1 MNIQHCKRILGAKTA
16 TNNLLVYSG
25 FGRSPLYIQCYI
37 RIIKC
42 WLTLYDK
49 NKKIVCLNTSSINE
63 SNTGDIEGGRK

>member
-1 MNIQHCKRILGAKTA
+1 MYIQHCRRIFGKKTA
-16 TNNLLVYSG
+16 TNNLLVYSE

-63 SNTGDIEGGRK
+63 SNTGDIEVGRK